1 MAKYGAEVIS
11 GQQLFDLVGNLSFE
25 LAEGIRTQ
33 VQAKSFEMSGPAERI
48 ASDLSALMEAIVTK
62 LVELGVVSNAPKFKY
77 IIALHSH
84 GSTIAGGKVLKV
96 ESWGGVY
103 DVETKQVISY
113 IESVNNFPNK
123 PEAVT
128 ASLPGTYNGIIGSLL
143 SGGQK

>member
-1 MAKYGAEVIS
+1 M
-11 GQQLFDLVGNLSFE
+11 N
-25 LAEGIRTQ
+25 
-33 VQAKSFEMSGPAERI
+33 GPAERI
-48 ASDLSALMEAIVTK
+48 ASDLAALMEAIVTQ
-62 LVELGVVSNAPKFKY
+62 LVTLGVVSTAPKFKY

-84 GSTIAGGKVLKV
+84 GSSAAGGKILKV

-128 ASLPGTYNGIIGSLL
+128 ASLPGTYNGIISALL
-143 SGGQK
+143 SGGKK